1 MVSSVGFQLSN
12 LNKITGFGVRK
23 RHLMHSGHRTGR
35 GVGRRILSSVIG
47 TVGHAL
53 VNRLSSAVAGG
64 SYKLTGSGRKRVGR
78 PRRPRTHLSIAGVG
92 IHRPRRR
99 VHRKP
104 RITLSGMG
112 IRRKHRVHRRRLVL
126 I

>member
-1 MVSSVGFQLSN
+1 MVSSVAWQLNN
-12 LNKITGFGVRK
+12 LSKITGFGVRK
-23 RHLMHSGHRTGR
+23 RYHMHRASTGR

-47 TVGHAL
+47 TVGHAI

-104 RITLSGMG
+104 RITLS
-112 IRRKHRVHRRRLVL
+112 
-126 I
+126 

>member
-1 MVSSVGFQLSN
+1 MVSSVAWQLNN
-12 LNKITGFGVRK
+12 LSKTTGFGVRK
-23 RHLMHSGHRTGR
+23 RHHMHSGRTTGR
-35 GVGRRILSSVIG
+35 GAGRRIVGSLIG

-53 VNRLSSAVAGG
+53 VNRLSSAISGG
-64 SYKLTGSGRKRVGR
+64 SYKLTGSGKTRVGR